1 MKRSQILFT
10 VVSLITIYIL
20 SVAIRVGIRKIVQD
34 RQSELPFTMESAYLY
49 HFSNM
54 LAESKPV
61 STIEQKAQY
70 PEGINPEAKL
80 SLTIDHI
87 LAWNYRLFFQKISY
101 TEFLRMAQP
110 LILCLSL
117 FIVFWIA
124 YQISHHPIHGLWASL
139 LYALSTSSILRSTG
153 IEYSRENFA
162 LPFLFLHFALLL
174 SKPHYLKYILQALTL
189 ALALTIWDGSQVYFI
204 LWVMYEILNKL
215 LCKNDKT
222 LNIKDQTVHQKTEQN
237 SNFRIQILIHLVVL
251 LPLCLLHP
259 YLKDH
264 RFIAS
269 PGMAGLYVL
278 ALSSFFPKYLKQVLC
293 IVLPFGF
300 ALWIFS
306 GFLNS
311 YHHMIE
317 LLFYKIKFLNI
328 KPQDPSLLPFDVR
341 ILWTPALHAVAW
353 DHLQNILSLFFLA
366 VLGMYHL
373 WKLQKDRF
381 FFFLFFIIS
390 SFIVSLLFVR
400 LEVYSVFF
408 LACLIGSLPLSSQGH
423 KRNFFWNSF
432 IFLAL
437 LIEAESIT
445 KDFSRFERPVP
456 YPYVNGVVDWIG
468 EHTPRQAIILANFGL
483 SPSFLAYSQRGIVLH
498 PKYESADMRRKTEE
512 FAKTLFETSEEPFY
526 NFCLKNGASYYV
538 HAIGTFQDRSVFS
551 WAYMVDQLNASK
563 DLLAAQ
569 FEYGGRLDR
578 FYPIYNNGK
587 YRVYRVIWPEEFRQA
602 KQLKENADLLFEQ
615 NRWLEAQSKY
625 EEALRLTPNDAM
637 IYFRLAKVFKA
648 LDLSKQAIQM
658 TKEGLKR
665 AKAQ

>member
-1 MKRSQILFT
+1 MKRFQILFT
-10 VVSLITIYIL
+10 VVSLITIYLL
-20 SVAIRVGIRKIVQD
+20 SVGVRVGIRKIAQD
-34 RQSELPFTMESAYLY
+34 MQSELPFTMESAYLY

-54 LAESKPV
+54 LAENKPV
-61 STIEQKAQY
+61 SHTEQNAQY

-80 SLTIDHI
+80 SLTVDHI

-101 TEFLRMAQP
+101 AEFLRTAQP

-124 YQISHHPIHGLWASL
+124 FQIAHHPMHGLWASL
-139 LYALSTSSILRSTG
+139 LYALSTNSILRSTG

-162 LPFLFLHFALLL
+162 LPFLFLHFSLLL
-174 SKPHYLKYILQALTL
+174 SKRNYFKYILQSLTL

-204 LWVMYEILNKL
+204 LWVMYEILKRL
-215 LCKNDKT
+215 VRKNEKT
-222 LNIKDQTVHQKTEQN
+222 SNIEHPPSHQRTEQD
-237 SNFRIQILIHLVVL
+237 SNFRVQILIHLIVL
-251 LPLCLLHP
+251 LPLCLFHP

-264 RFIAS
+264 RFITS
-269 PGMAGLYVL
+269 PGMSGLYVL
-278 ALSSFFPKYLKQVLC
+278 AISSFFQGHTRKALC
-293 IVLPFGF
+293 IALPFGF
-300 ALWIFS
+300 SLWIFS
-306 GFLNS
+306 GFLNT

-328 KPQDPSLLPFDVR
+328 KPQDPALLPFDTR
-341 ILWTPALHAVAW
+341 ILWTPALHAIAW
-353 DHLQNILSLFFLA
+353 DHLQNILPLFFLA
-366 VLGMYHL
+366 ILGMYQL
-373 WKLQKDRF
+373 WKHQKDKF

-437 LIEAESIT
+437 LIEAEGIT

-456 YPYVNGVVDWIG
+456 YPYLNGVVHWIG

-498 PKYESADMRRKTEE
+498 PKYESADIRRKTEQ
-512 FAKTLFETSEEPFY
+512 FAKTLFEISEEPFY
-526 NFCLKNGASYYV
+526 NFCLKNGVSYYV
-538 HAIGTFQDRSVFS
+538 HAMGTFQDRSVFS
-551 WAYMVDQLNASK
+551 WRYMVNELNASK

-569 FEYGGRLDR
+569 FEYGGHLDR
-578 FYPIYNNGK
+578 FYPLYNNGK
-587 YRVYRVIWPEEFRQA
+587 YRVYHVIWPEEFHQA
-602 KQLKENADLLFEQ
+602 KQLKENADQLFEQ
-615 NRWLEAQSKY
+615 NQWLQAQSKY
-625 EEALRLTPNDAM
+625 EEALSLTPNDAM

-648 LDLSKQAIQM
+648 LGLSERAVQM

-665 AKAQ
+665 AKTP